1 MSNISSLHNVHKTGL
16 FGDHQNK
23 EENKLIKIRE
33 IKNINLFQIV
43 KYKNSKENL
52 SNFKID
58 GINLSENLKTTS
70 NTSTRVI
77 WMGPDNWYV
86 FSTKKIFEDLK
97 IFKEKDFAITNLSHS
112 RSIIELEGDMIYE
125 VLKKGSP
132 LNVDKLKEGDCANTV
147 YNGIT
152 ITLDIISNNPNILR
166 IFSLRSFGESLYHS
180 ITDSSLEFAYKSI

>member
-70 NTSTRVI
+70 NTSTRLI

-180 ITDSSLEFAYKSI
+180 ITDSSLEFGYKSI